1 MCYRQL
7 RFTKNTA
14 CGHLTFQGDTYID
27 CLARDCI
34 LSTNHPTTCGSP
46 ARPCNCRRYY
56 SQPQRLITPER
67 PSGICPQCPQ

>member
-27 CLARDCI
+27 CLARDCK
-34 LSTNHPTTCGSP
+34 LSASHPTTCGSQGRP
-46 ARPCNCRRYY
+46 ASGNMSTVPTMTGCN
-56 SQPQRLITPER
+56 
-67 PSGICPQCPQ
+67 

>member
-27 CLARDCI
+27 CFTRDCK
-34 LSTNHPTTCGSP
+34 LSTSHPTTCGSQG
-46 ARPCNCRRYY
+46 RPCNCRRYY
-56 SQPQRLITPER
+56 SQPQRLITLEQP
-67 PSGICPQCPQ
+67 GKCPQCPP